1 MSRNNRRARSGAV
14 SVACQTTPDKSH
26 VVHKELSLD
35 SLFPFC
41 SSDLHGPPPRYEPW
55 YDPAKDNSP
64 LMAALDRVR
73 HMCTRA
79 ELALPVTTVPGSDI
93 MLHGIMLA
101 IDDFAERE
109 TGHREYFWG
118 RPHG

>member
-1 MSRNNRRARSGAV
+1 MARR
-14 SVACQTTPDKSH
+14 
-26 VVHKELSLD
+26 L
-35 SLFPFC
+35 
-41 SSDLHGPPPRYEPW
+41 RYEPW
-55 YDPAKDNSP
+55 YDPAKDDSP

-79 ELALPVTTVPGSDI
+79 ELALPVTTVPGSD
-93 MLHGIMLA
+93 MSA